1 MATLLQLCQPFD
13 HAVMAAIQQ
22 LSSTVM
28 DKIMLA
34 FTFFGEETFAILLLI
49 AVYWCWDKR
58 IGEYLLFSLYVAM
71 SFNGLLK
78 DVICRPRPFLNDQYS
93 DLRYVSVK
101 GLLVDTEHLSSS
113 WSFPS
118 GHSQTAGS
126 IYGSLINGRK
136 PWIKVCGIVL
146 ILLVSGIV
154 RIPGFLNYEVMPDIL
169 GLSQQDAIDILKE
182 ENFDTELIVF
192 KYDVSDEY
200 NKGEVI
206 SSSYKTGDIVKNN
219 KKFTITLSKGPSFL
233 VEDYTGLYI
242 TDVLNEFEKEGV
254 QLNIKIEYEGKK
266 DTNPGIIL
274 QQKDLKVGQRIDPD
288 ANETITFIVCEYP
301 TIKISKDYIGKDV
314 QQVKEELN
322 ELGIAVVI
330 KPAVSNPVYYTVVQI
345 DPDVGS
351 TYTQEGTDSVVTLY
365 YD

>member
-1 MATLLQLCQPFD
+1 
-13 HAVMAAIQQ
+13 
-22 LSSTVM
+22 
-28 DKIMLA
+28 
-34 FTFFGEETFAILLLI
+34 
-49 AVYWCWDKR
+49 
-58 IGEYLLFSLYVAM
+58 
-71 SFNGLLK
+71 
-78 DVICRPRPFLNDQYS
+78 
-93 DLRYVSVK
+93 
-101 GLLVDTEHLSSS
+101 
-113 WSFPS
+113 
-118 GHSQTAGS
+118 
-126 IYGSLINGRK
+126 
-136 PWIKVCGIVL
+136 
-146 ILLVSGIV
+146 
-154 RIPGFLNYEVMPDIL
+154 MPDIL

-192 KYDVSDEY
+192 EYDVSDEY

-274 QQKDLKVGQRIDPD
+274 HQKDLKVGQRIDPD